1 VKCGAR
7 RYQVEAE
14 VNGEKQ
20 SKSILARTPAEAR
33 KKFRSTFGAD
43 AQINTVKEIKRG
55 TH

>member
-43 AQINTVKEIKRG
+43 AQINTVKEIKRY
-55 TH
+55 TN